1 MGVYESR
8 GQIAKAMKDLTDKW
22 QDVKMNWNDARSE
35 AIEKDFLAQLDA
47 DMRAAGSAMDQMAIL
62 LQKIRHECSE

>member
-22 QDVKMNWNDARSE
+22 QDVRMNWNDARSE
-35 AIEKDFLAQLDA
+35 AIEKEFLAQLDA
-47 DMRAAGSAMDQMAIL
+47 DMRGACSAMDQMAIL
-62 LQKIRHECSE
+62 LQNIRHDCSE